1 MIKSFSHSSLRDFE
15 SCPRKYHETRV
26 LKKYPFEENEQSI
39 YGNNMHKAIEE
50 YVELQ
55 KHFPPEFVFVKD
67 VVDATIFRQGEKK
80 AELKMALDANLGVV
94 DWFDKKVWVRGVV
107 DLLILDHEN
116 KHAWVVDWKTG
127 SNKYPDKSQLELM
140 SIMVMTVY
148 PEIEFVSS
156 ALIYL
161 LKNDIVKSRMAR
173 SEMPKHWERYK
184 ERFGNILDA
193 NEAGVWHEQ
202 QSGLCKKFCPV
213 LDCIYN
219 GRAN

>member
-1 MIKSFSHSSLRDFE
+1 MIKSWSYSALRDFE

-39 YGNNMHKAIEE
+39 YGINLHKAIEE

-55 KHFPPEFVFVKD
+55 KAFPSEFVFVKD
-67 VVDATIFRQGEKK
+67 VVDAMLFRQGEKK
-80 AELKMALDANLGVV
+80 AEVKITLNDKLEVV
-94 DWFDKKVWVRGVV
+94 DWFDKKAWVRGIV

-127 SNKYPDKSQLELM
+127 SNKYPDKGQLELM
-140 SIMVMTVY
+140 SILVMTMH

-173 SEMPKHWERYK
+173 SEMPKHWEQYREK
-184 ERFGNILDA
+184 FGNILDA

-202 QSGLCKKFCPV
+202 QSGLCKKYCPV
-213 LDCIYN
+213 LDCLYN
-219 GRAN
+219 GRAT